1 MKWENSNNEDVLAEA
16 KAEIMKSTDGNP
28 PALLD
33 PFAGG
38 GSIPLEAQRLGLEA
52 QGSIDVP
59 VIRDQVASILEGGRD
74 AFIQRKEKYEF

>member
-1 MKWENSNNEDVLAEA
+1 VFTAAENQEC
-16 KAEIMKSTDGNP
+16 
-28 PALLD
+28 
-33 PFAGG
+33 
-38 GSIPLEAQRLGLEA
+38 LGLEA

>member
-1 MKWENSNNEDVLAEA
+1 MMTALAYIENINRILQPNEPSAPLVL
-16 KAEIMKSTDGNP
+16 D
-28 PALLD
+28 L
-33 PFAGG
+33 FAGCG
-38 GSIPLEAQRLGLEA
+38 GLALGFEA